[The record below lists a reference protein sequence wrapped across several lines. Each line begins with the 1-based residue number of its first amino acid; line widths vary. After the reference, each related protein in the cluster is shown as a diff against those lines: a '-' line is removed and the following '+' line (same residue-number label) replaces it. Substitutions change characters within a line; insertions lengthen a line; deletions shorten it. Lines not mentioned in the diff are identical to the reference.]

1 MLSNKSEP
9 MADPKN
15 NSFASVLAIVALAAG
30 LMAVVVGGIQGRRAG
45 YEMMMMYSAPAV
57 IAGLISIA
65 IQRRGLTY
73 AGLVGSLLGIA
84 GFVLGS

>member
-1 MLSNKSEP
+1 MVET
-9 MADPKN
+9 KN
-15 NSFASVLAIVALAAG
+15 NTFASVLAIVALAAG

-57 IAGLISIA
+57 IAGLISVA
-65 IQRRGLTY
+65 IERRGLTY
-73 AGLVGSLLGIA
+73 AGLGGALLGIG